1 MSLTKIELLGF
12 CNRRFDVVDLGDGAK
27 VRIQSLMQEEIARHN
42 LMMLDKKGQVSQ
54 AGLMAAERLYVAMA
68 LVDDQGNRLL
78 TDDEAGELA
87 KLDGGV
93 FQKIAQAARRLTD
106 RDAVTAEA
114 MLGN

>member
-1 MSLTKIELLGF
+1 MSLTKNELLGF

-27 VRIQSLMQEEIARHN
+27 VRIQSLTQEEIARHN

-68 LVDDQGNRLL
+68 LVDD
-78 TDDEAGELA
+78 EAGELA

-106 RDAVTAEA
+106 RDAVTVEA

>member
-1 MSLTKIELLGF
+1 
-12 CNRRFDVVDLGDGAK
+12 
-27 VRIQSLMQEEIARHN
+27 
-42 LMMLDKKGQVSQ
+42 
-54 AGLMAAERLYVAMA
+54 MA